1 MSSQSTMPIDE
12 RMFRV
17 KSSTAKQGNRD
28 VPDLEPVSD
37 CSASSCEIHGPCD
50 QDYGPQNVPL
60 EVGGEKF
67 REHPFVDS
75 KHVAFGDIEIRKYP
89 VILGDH
95 PECCLG
101 PPVSL
106 NRQT

>member
-1 MSSQSTMPIDE
+1 MPSHKTIDE
-12 RMFRV
+12 KMFRG
-17 KSSTAKQGNRD
+17 SDSNMQDASE

-37 CSASSCEIHGPCD
+37 CSASSCDIHCPCEHD
-50 QDYGPQNVPL
+50 IGHQNVPL

-67 REHPFVDS
+67 REQPFVPS
-75 KHVAFGDIEIRKYP
+75 KHVAFSDIEIRKYP

-106 NRQT
+106 VRQT